1 MTTNS
6 RWLLAPLLACVAACA
21 GGSDSTSVGK
31 PPGKPAPVVSAQTTP
46 ATPAASTQK
55 ATAAAATETSGLPS
69 PTTLTPG
76 AAGVCGRAVGAD
88 ITFSTSRDGVPI
100 PRCSYGSLNQRL
112 VIDNTLPTGTEV
124 RLSTGQRLYVPA
136 GQRRAFAGTMSD
148 LVTKTG
154 DYYVRLGPAS
164 NAELLIDR

>member
-1 MTTNS
+1 MSMTTNS
-6 RWLLAPLLACVAACA
+6 RWLLAPLLACVAACT
-21 GGSDSTSVGK
+21 GGSGSAAVGK
-31 PPGKPAPVVSAQTTP
+31 PPGNPAPVVSAQTTP
-46 ATPAASTQK
+46 AASTRK
-55 ATAAAATETSGLPS
+55 APAAAATEAPGLPS
-69 PTTLTPG
+69 PTALMPG

-148 LVTKTG
+148 LVTRTG